1 MWIYHSLFICLFM
14 DIWIVANFWL
24 QIKLLIT
31 LDFPSGSVSRPP
43 CLYLRGAWAW
53 SLVRELGSGML
64 CGHTHTKHKKQSCW
78 EHLCAGILVYLCF
91 YYSWV
96 NAYERNNLFGYEKYL
111 IILMT
116 SPNRGLVGFHLL
128 IVHSEFSLV
137 VGFFCLFY

>member
-1 MWIYHSLFICLFM
+1 
-14 DIWIVANFWL
+14 
-24 QIKLLIT
+24 
-31 LDFPSGSVSRPP
+31 
-43 CLYLRGAWAW
+43 
-53 SLVRELGSGML
+53 ML

-137 VGFFCLFY
+137 VGFFCLFVLNGAHLSCHSWGYRDILGRPYS

>member
-1 MWIYHSLFICLFM
+1 
-14 DIWIVANFWL
+14 
-24 QIKLLIT
+24 
-31 LDFPSGSVSRPP
+31 
-43 CLYLRGAWAW
+43 
-53 SLVRELGSGML
+53 ML

-137 VGFFCLFY
+137 VGFFCLFVLLTKILKESNSYQHFIFVLPRML

>member
-1 MWIYHSLFICLFM
+1 
-14 DIWIVANFWL
+14 
-24 QIKLLIT
+24 
-31 LDFPSGSVSRPP
+31 
-43 CLYLRGAWAW
+43 
-53 SLVRELGSGML
+53 ML

-137 VGFFCLFY
+137 VGFFLFVCFINQNIEGKQLLSTFHICSSQDALDNDKSNPQIIYI